1 MRAWKLLFAR
11 FSSLLCLGVFFHA
24 TLFAQAESDSLGDL
38 DKDGVFTA
46 HDLARLVGHTA
57 GTSLLAETLLPFADL
72 NQDGVINDADH
83 AELVKLILETSSP
96 QALPLAHVRSASPH
110 SGAGGVAVT
119 RETILNFSMPLALN
133 AVLDTNQFYAE
144 FGGRKILAR
153 VEISSDKKKATLF
166 YQEPLP
172 SNARIHVTFAP
183 TGLNDLVGRAV
194 DPDGDGTAG
203 GSYTTSF
210 DTLSITALAGTAIT
224 GRVLASELGE
234 GGADVPLQGV
244 TVTVDGAEETLRAT
258 TDANGSFTL
267 TPCPAGSFFVHV
279 DGRTALVSNYP
290 NGDYYPNVGK
300 RWDAIAGRTD
310 NLSGNSDDTA
320 RGIIYLP
327 KIIAGSLSAVSQ
339 MEDTPIDFPESV
351 LAEYPELEGTE
362 LLVPANSLFADDGTR
377 GGQVGL
383 APVDPNRLPSPL
395 PPGLELPMVITI
407 QTDGA
412 SNFDTPVP
420 VSFPNLPDP
429 VTGQK
434 LPPGAKS
441 ALFSFNHDT
450 GEWEVVGPMTVT
462 EDGNFV
468 KTDAGVGVRQ
478 PGWHG
483 TNPSAGGGGPGD
495 PGSPPGQPNGPSIGS
510 PGAPELPPCGPGFKD
525 PQDLQEVQEMIAANA
540 TNAGMGIGGRLIKML
555 GDIPRGVKELFKF
568 GKGARKEFQE
578 MDKMVAD
585 AHAYRLYLEALRDFY
600 AEYAD
605 GIGPGRPQ
613 PPCAPSVQSS
623 KGKRSLGA
631 SVMAGSGNAQV
642 DSLVMSYEALAAS
655 MLAHYQIEQQ
665 IQDIYSGKPEG
676 YTPTVQ
682 EQAVIT
688 AAKAQIN
695 THLGGLSAHEFY
707 EPQWAQLRQKLATV
721 TTTGIFPI
729 PQPES
734 AFFVLVREDNGQVVL
749 RGRTSSSGALPN
761 LILSPAT
768 DFVVRF
774 FYPSTLAVAETSFTS
789 GPTGSQSTLLF
800 PGISAANGAT
810 VDLDGDGLSNLAES
824 VIGTNAT
831 LADTDNDGI
840 PDGTE
845 IRQGSDPASGLAS
858 STGILASVPTSGPA
872 VDVASSNN
880 LVVTANGAAGVSIFN
895 VATGLNPTRVA
906 DLDTPGEA
914 SSVAISGTTAVVAD
928 GLTGLVLVDLSVLN
942 NVRIVAQVN
951 VGGGVH
957 GAQVVTVSGP
967 TAYVAMTNGT
977 VVAVDLVS
985 RTVLERIPL
994 PVTSTIYDLAVWR
1007 EHLYVLQQ
1015 GRLTCISLAD
1025 LGVGAVVPLVDQS
1038 ITGWRPR
1045 LFAGEGT
1052 LYAVHSRGFHL
1063 LDTAASESNPPV
1075 LQNFITSQVAWKQL
1089 VSNGSG
1095 LALVAVGPNSPQS
1108 DPHDVDA
1115 YQLGNDGRQ
1124 PVFNTTFLTP
1134 GVATAL
1140 SIFNGIAYVAD
1151 AASGLQVMA
1160 YQAFDTQGQAPT
1172 VALSSNFTLNQADG
1186 TGVAESGKLM
1196 RLSAGVADDVQV
1208 RNVEF
1213 YVDGVLASVDGN
1225 YPFEHRFLTP
1235 KATALRTQFKVRAR
1249 ATDTGGNATLTREF
1263 VVTLVPDTTP
1273 PVVTRVGPSGLTGK
1287 VTSAL
1292 AFMSEAL
1299 DPATVN
1305 DTTFVITEAGPD
1317 HVFGSGD
1324 DVPVTAS
1331 AVTFRPEIQAA
1342 SFTVTGELPPGV
1354 YQAVLTTGVKDLS
1367 NNAMA
1372 ADRTWQFSVDG
1383 DPVFWTGGS
1392 SGNWTDATS
1401 WNTGVIP
1408 GPNDLVVIN
1417 GPPELEVNLGG
1428 AYVQAR
1434 AITTQG
1440 GARLVVAEG
1449 SSVNLAGVTL
1459 GSDLWVGKHSNVSIT
1474 GGLRL
1479 ENANL
1484 IFQDQDQA
1492 FVRYLTS
1499 YGSATSVSGT
1509 GEIVLGAGGQIYA
1522 EMQGILEAGIT
1533 VRTRGDAHFYYSGF
1547 APNTTNQGTFMT
1559 DAASAHLRLSNF
1571 INQGTLSTALGRIT
1585 LVNNWVNNGILQVS
1599 AAGRL
1604 DFGEGGYEIP
1614 YSAIGTMNRT
1624 GGRVVIGGTL
1634 DLAGGTLALNATTG
1648 SWELFEGEI
1657 KSGNL
1662 TTADGA
1668 TLIVSGTYN
1677 SRLRSVDIQGLVTV
1691 QSGALLTLTGNWAN
1705 HGTVNGTNSTIRLD
1719 GEFKLSE
1726 IGNYNG
1732 TGNSVEII
1740 GILDNTG
1747 ETLMLDALPNF
1758 VRIGS
1763 SGTIKGG
1770 ILSGSAPVNVP
1781 AQSDWRLDGVTVN
1794 QDLIL
1799 GSSVVFYIYHGLVLN
1814 NADIIA
1820 DPTPPGHF
1828 SPVYFYFFGTQSVSG
1843 NGAFQFASGDGFR
1856 GLELS
1861 TNDGS
1866 LDGALDPGVLT
1877 FEPGISF
1884 HLGHYAGLR
1893 AYGLTAHLIMKG
1905 SVNANVPIPSEVNYA
1920 TAVYMTGHF
1929 TNQGTLTATAGHLYF
1944 SSYTDQPW
1952 TNLGTVNLSGTGKL
1966 TMGGDFTQTQLGTLN
1981 RTGGTVNIAGTLDNT
1996 GKTLALN
2003 AATGSWNMTFS
2014 GKILGGTLTTADGAL
2029 LTVPQGVN
2037 AILESVN
2044 LQGTVEVT
2052 EAQLSLNGDW
2062 LNNGTINATNS
2073 RLDFGGEFRLSE
2085 LGVINRTGGSRY
2097 ITGILDNTGFTF
2109 VPDTPG
2115 APWLFQGGTLRG
2127 GSLASAGPLLTSGN
2141 FDWTLDGV
2149 TLATDMNQ
2157 QSGFLKVKNGLS
2169 MGSHSLTLNSST
2181 VYFNGTQTINGTG
2194 ARIILAGPVFAGSSL
2209 NAYPADTF
2217 NPAASTLTFGAGLTI
2232 VNQTNS
2238 YLNGYTLQQAIL
2250 NLGTIRAEV
2259 AGTTLNIYG
2268 AFTNQGQLQQVNGG
2282 QIVIQP

>member
-1 MRAWKLLFAR
+1 MHAWTLLYAR
-11 FSSLLCLGVFFHA
+11 VASFFCVAVLSCSLIQ
-24 TLFAQAESDSLGDL
+24 AQAESDSLGDL

-83 AELVKLILETSSP
+83 AELVKLILETSTP
-96 QALPLAHVRSASPH
+96 QSLPLAHVRSASPH
-110 SGAGGVAVT
+110 NGAGGVAVT
-119 RETILNFSMPLALN
+119 RETILYFSMPLALN
-133 AVLDTNQFYAE
+133 AVLDTTQFYAE
-144 FGGRKILAR
+144 FGGRKILSRA
-153 VEISSDKKKATLF
+153 EISSDKKKATLF

-183 TGLNDLVGRAV
+183 TGLNDLIGRPV
-194 DPDGDGTAG
+194 DADGDGTSG

-210 DTLSITALAGTAIT
+210 DTLSITGLAGTAIT
-224 GRVLASELGE
+224 GRVLASELGV

-258 TDANGSFTL
+258 TDANGNFTL

-279 DGRTALVSNYP
+279 DGRTALVSEYP

-300 RWDAIAGRTD
+300 RWDALAGRMD

-320 RGIIYLP
+320 RGTIYLP

-339 MEDTPIDFPESV
+339 MQDTPIDFPPSV

-420 VSFPNLPDP
+420 VCFPNLPDP
-429 VTGQK
+429 ATGQK

-468 KTDAGVGVRQ
+468 KTDDGVGVLQ

-483 TNPSAGGGGPGD
+483 TNPSAGSGGPGD

-605 GIGPGRPQ
+605 GIGPGRP
-613 PPCAPSVQSS
+613 PLPCAPAVQST
-623 KGKRSLGA
+623 KGKRTSGA

-665 IQDIYSGKPEG
+665 IQDIYTGKPEG

-688 AAKAQIN
+688 AAKAQLN

-707 EPQWAQLRQKLATV
+707 EPLWAQLRQKLATV
-721 TTTGIFPI
+721 TTTGLFPI

-734 AFFVLVREDNGQVVL
+734 AFFVLMREDNGLVVQ
-749 RGRTSSSGALPN
+749 RGRTSSAGALPN
-761 LILSPAT
+761 LILAPET

-800 PGISAANGAT
+800 PGISAANGTT

-824 VIGTNAT
+824 VIGTNPA

-845 IRQGSDPASGLAS
+845 IRQGSDPASGLAA
-858 STGILASVPTSGPA
+858 STGIVASVPTSGPA

-880 LVVTANGAAGVSIFN
+880 LVVTANGAAGISIFN
-895 VATGLNPTRVA
+895 VATGLTPTRVA
-906 DLDTPGEA
+906 DLDTLGEA
-914 SSVAISGTTAVVAD
+914 ASVAISRTTAVVAD
-928 GLTGLVLVDLSVLN
+928 GLTGLVLADLSVLN
-942 NVRIVAQVN
+942 NVRITAQVN
-951 VGGGVH
+951 VGNGQH
-957 GAQVVTVSGP
+957 SAQVVTVSGP
-967 TAYVAMTNGT
+967 TAYVAMSNGT

-994 PVTSTIYDLAVWR
+994 PLSAIIYDLAVWR

-1015 GRLTCISLAD
+1015 GRVTCISLSD
-1025 LGVGAVVPLVDQS
+1025 LSVGAVIPLVDQT

-1063 LDTAASESNPPV
+1063 LDTTASESNPPV
-1075 LQNFITSQVAWKQL
+1075 LQNFLTNQVAWKQL

-1095 LALVAVGPNSPQS
+1095 RALVAVGPNSPLS

-1124 PVFNTTFLTP
+1124 PVFNSTFLTP

-1172 VALSSNFTLNQADG
+1172 ISLSSNFALNQADG

-1213 YVDGVLASVDGN
+1213 FVDGALVSVDGN

-1235 KATALRTQFKVRAR
+1235 KTTALRTQFKVRAR

-1305 DTTFVITEAGPD
+1305 DATFVVTEAGPD
-1317 HVFGSGD
+1317 DVFGSGD

-1367 NNAMA
+1367 NNALA
-1372 ADRTWQFSVDG
+1372 ADRTWQFSVEG

-1392 SGNWTDATS
+1392 SGDWNNAAN
-1401 WNTGVIP
+1401 WNTGAVP

-1417 GPPELEVNLGG
+1417 GPPELAVNLGG
-1428 AYVQAR
+1428 SYVEAR

-1440 GARLVVAEG
+1440 GARLVVAEN
-1449 SSVNLAGVTL
+1449 SSVALAGVTL
-1459 GSDLWVGKHSNVSIT
+1459 GSDLLVGKRSNVTVIGS
-1474 GGLRL
+1474 LRL
-1479 ENANL
+1479 ENANVVFL
-1484 IFQDQDQA
+1484 DQDEA
-1492 FVRYLTS
+1492 YTRYLTI
-1499 YGSATSVSGT
+1499 YGSASTVSGT
-1509 GEIVLGAGGQIYA
+1509 GEFVFGTGGQVYA
-1522 EMQGILEAGIT
+1522 QIHATLGAGIT
-1533 VRTRGDAHFYYSGF
+1533 VRVRGEAFMASQGF
-1547 APNTTNQGTFMT
+1547 FETMVNQGTILT
-1559 DAASAHLRLSNF
+1559 DAAGAHLRLSNLN
-1571 INQGTLSTALGRIT
+1571 NQGTISTALGRIS
-1585 LVNNWVNNGILQVS
+1585 LVHSWVNNATLQVS

-1604 DFGEGGYEIP
+1604 DFGEGGYVVP
-1614 YSAIGTMNRT
+1614 YSAIGTLNRT
-1624 GGRVVIGGTL
+1624 GGRVVIAGYLDLDGGTL
-1634 DLAGGTLALNATTG
+1634 TLNATTG
-1648 SWELFEGEI
+1648 NWELFDGEI
-1657 KSGNL
+1657 QNGTF

-1668 TLIVSGTYN
+1668 ALVVGGTFS
-1677 SRLRSVDIQGLVTV
+1677 SRMRSVDIQGLVTV
-1691 QSGALLTLTGNWAN
+1691 QSGARLTLTDDWAN
-1705 HGTVNGTNSTIRLD
+1705 HGTINGTNGTVLLE
-1719 GEFKLSE
+1719 GEFKLNE
-1726 IGNYNG
+1726 IGNYTG
-1732 TGNSVEII
+1732 TGNSVQIV
-1740 GILDNTG
+1740 GILDNVG

-1758 VRIGS
+1758 VRIGNT
-1763 SGTIKGG
+1763 GTIKGG

-1781 AQSDWRLDGVTVN
+1781 ANSDWRLDGVTVN

-1814 NADIIA
+1814 NADLIA
-1820 DPTPPGHF
+1820 NPAPGF
-1828 SPVYFYFFGTQSVSG
+1828 FNPVYLYFYGTQSVSG
-1843 NGAFQFASGDGFR
+1843 NGAFQFESGDGFH

-1866 LDGALDPGVLT
+1866 VSGAVDPGVLT
-1877 FEPGISF
+1877 FEAGISL

-1893 AYGLTAHLIMKG
+1893 AYGQTAHLISKG
-1905 SVNANVPIPSEVNYA
+1905 TITANLPVPPEINYA
-1920 TAVYMTGHF
+1920 TAVYMTGRF
-1929 TNQGTLTATAGHLYF
+1929 TNEGTMTATAGHLYF
-1944 SSYTDQPW
+1944 QGYTDQPW
-1952 TNLGTVNLSGTGKL
+1952 NNLGTVNLSGTGKL
-1966 TMGGDFTQTQLGTLN
+1966 TMAGDFTRAQLGTLN

-1996 GKTLALN
+1996 GRTLALN
-2003 AATGSWNMTFS
+2003 AASGDWHMISG
-2014 GKILGGTLTTADGAL
+2014 GKILGGTVTMADAAL
-2029 LTVPQGVN
+2029 LIVPKG
-2037 AILESVN
+2037 AAAALESVN
-2044 LQGTVEVT
+2044 LQGTVQVT
-2052 EAQLSLNGDW
+2052 EGHLMLNGDW
-2062 LNNGTINATNS
+2062 LNNGTINATDS

-2109 VPDTPG
+2109 VPDTPA
-2115 APWLFQGGTLRG
+2115 APWLFQGGTLKG
-2127 GSLASAGPLLTSGN
+2127 GSLASAGPLLTATH

-2149 TLATDMNQ
+2149 TLATDVSQPN
-2157 QSGFLKVKNGLS
+2157 GYLKVKNGLS
-2169 MGSHSLTLNSST
+2169 MGSQTLTLNSTSMQ
-2181 VYFNGTQTINGTG
+2181 FNGTQTISGTG
-2194 ARIILAGPVFAGSSL
+2194 ARIILAGSIFSGASL
-2209 NAYPADTF
+2209 NVYPVDVF
-2217 NPAASTLTFGAGLTI
+2217 NPAPSTLTFGAGLTI

-2238 YLNGYTLQQAIL
+2238 YLYGYSSQQAIL
-2250 NLGTIRAEV
+2250 NLGTIRSEV
-2259 AGTTLNIYG
+2259 ADTTLYISG

>member
-1 MRAWKLLFAR
+1 M
-11 FSSLLCLGVFFHA
+11 SSLLCWGVFCHGI
-24 TLFAQAESDSLGDL
+24 LLAQVESDALGDL

-72 NQDGVINDADH
+72 SQDGVINDADH

-183 TGLNDLVGRAV
+183 TGLNDLVGRPV

-258 TDANGSFTL
+258 TDVNGHFTL

-320 RGIIYLP
+320 RGTIYLP

-339 MEDTPIDFPESV
+339 MQDTPIDFPASV

-420 VSFPNLPDP
+420 VCFPNLPDP

-510 PGAPELPPCGPGFKD
+510 PGAPGLPPCGPGFKD

-600 AEYAD
+600 VEYAD

-613 PPCAPSVQSS
+613 PPCAPSVQSA

-665 IQDIYSGKPEG
+665 IQDIYAGKPEG

-688 AAKAQIN
+688 AAKAQLN

-721 TTTGIFPI
+721 TTTGLFPI
-729 PQPES
+729 RQPES
-734 AFFVLVREDNGQVVL
+734 AFFVLVREDNGQVL
-749 RGRTSSSGALPN
+749 QRGRTSSSGALPN
-761 LILSPAT
+761 LILTPET

-824 VIGTNAT
+824 VIGTNPT
-831 LADTDNDGI
+831 QADTDNDGI

-845 IRQGSDPASGLAS
+845 IRQGSDPASGLAA

-914 SSVAISGTTAVVAD
+914 ASVAISGTTAVVAD

-942 NVRIVAQVN
+942 NVRIAAQVN

-957 GAQVVTVSGP
+957 GARVVTVSGP
-967 TAYVAMTNGT
+967 TAYVAMSNGT

-985 RTVLERIPL
+985 RTVLERISL
-994 PVTSTIYDLAVWR
+994 PVNSLIYDLAVWR

-1015 GRLTCISLAD
+1015 GRVTCISLAD
-1025 LGVGAVVPLVDQS
+1025 LGVGAVVPLLDQT

-1052 LYAVHSRGFHL
+1052 LYAVHGRGFHL

-1075 LQNFITSQVAWKQL
+1075 LQNFLTSQVAWKQL

-1095 LALVAVGPNSPQS
+1095 LALVAVGPNSPLS

-1196 RLSAGVADDVQV
+1196 RLSAGVTDDVQV

-1213 YVDGVLASVDGN
+1213 YVDGALVSVDGN

-1263 VVTLVPDTTP
+1263 TVTLVPDTTP

-1299 DPATVN
+1299 DSATVN
-1305 DTTFVITEAGPD
+1305 DTTFVVTEAGPD
-1317 HVFGSGD
+1317 DIFGTGD

-1367 NNAMA
+1367 NNALA
-1372 ADRTWQFSVDG
+1372 ADRTWQFSVEG

-1392 SGNWTDATS
+1392 SGNWNNAAN
-1401 WNTGVIP
+1401 WNTGAIP

-1428 AYVQAR
+1428 SYVQAR

-1440 GARLVVAEG
+1440 GARLVVAEN
-1449 SSVNLAGVTL
+1449 SAVALAGVTL
-1459 GSDLWVGKHSNVSIT
+1459 GSDLFVGELSNVTVI

-1484 IFQDQDQA
+1484 VFQDQNGA
-1492 FVRYLTS
+1492 NTRYLTC
-1499 YGSATSVSGT
+1499 YGSATAVAGN
-1509 GEIVLGAGGQIYA
+1509 GEIVFGTGGQIYA
-1522 EMQGILEAGIT
+1522 DIQGILEAGIT
-1533 VRTRGDAHFYYSGF
+1533 VRTRGDA
-1547 APNTTNQGTFMT
+1547 
-1559 DAASAHLRLSNF
+1559 F
-1571 INQGTLSTALGRIT
+1571 IATQSFLNSVVNQGTLMTDAPGAHLRISNLNNQGSISTALGRIS
-1585 LVNNWVNNGILQVS
+1585 LVHTWVNNGTLQVS

-1604 DFGEGGYEIP
+1604 DFGEGGYAFP
-1614 YSAIGTMNRT
+1614 LSAIGTLNRT
-1624 GGRVVIGGTL
+1624 GGRVVISGYM
-1634 DLAGGTLALNATTG
+1634 DLENGTLALNTTTG
-1648 SWELFEGEI
+1648 NWELLDGEI
-1657 KSGNL
+1657 QNGNL

-1668 TLIVSGTYN
+1668 ALVVGGTFN

-1691 QSGALLTLTGNWAN
+1691 PSGVRLTLTDDWAN
-1705 HGTVNGTNSTIRLD
+1705 HGTINGTNGTVLLE
-1719 GEFKLSE
+1719 GEFKLNE
-1726 IGNYNG
+1726 IGNYTG
-1732 TGNSVEII
+1732 TGNSVEIT
-1740 GILDNTG
+1740 GILDNVG
-1747 ETLMLDALPNF
+1747 QTLMLDALPNF
-1758 VRIGS
+1758 VRIGT

-1770 ILSGSAPVNVP
+1770 ILSGSAPINVP
-1781 AQSDWRLDGVTVN
+1781 ANSDWRLDGVTLN
-1794 QDLIL
+1794 QDLLL
-1799 GSSVVFYIYHGLVLN
+1799 GSSVVFYIVHGLVLN

-1820 DPTPPGHF
+1820 GSVGPGGHF
-1828 SPVYFYFFGTQSVSG
+1828 NSPFLYFYGTQSVSG
-1843 NGAFQFASGDGFR
+1843 NGALQFDGGDGFR

-1866 LDGALDPGVLT
+1866 LSGAVDPGVLT

-1884 HLGHYAGLR
+1884 HFGHYAGLR
-1893 AYGLTAHLIMKG
+1893 AYGQTAHLIIKG
-1905 SVNANVPIPSEVNYA
+1905 SINANVPIPPEVNYA
-1920 TAVYMTGHF
+1920 TAVYMTGRF
-1929 TNQGTLTATAGHLYF
+1929 TNEGTITATAGNLHF
-1944 SSYTDQPW
+1944 EGYTDQPW
-1952 TNLGTVNLSGTGKL
+1952 TNLGTLNLSGTGKL
-1966 TMGGDFTQTQLGTLN
+1966 TMAGDFTLAQLGTLN

-2003 AATGSWNMTFS
+2003 AATGSWNILS
-2014 GKILGGTLTTADGAL
+2014 AGKILGGTVTTADGSL
-2029 LTVPQGVN
+2029 LTVAQN
-2037 AILESVN
+2037 AVATLESVN
-2044 LQGTVEVT
+2044 LQGTVQVT
-2052 EAQLSLNGDW
+2052 EGQLNLNGDW
-2062 LNNGTINATNS
+2062 VNNGTINATDS

-2085 LGVINRTGGSRY
+2085 LGVINRTGGTRA

-2115 APWLFQGGTLRG
+2115 APWIFQGGTLKG
-2127 GSLASAGPLLTSGN
+2127 GSLASAGPLLTSNN
-2141 FDWTLDGV
+2141 FNWTLDGV
-2149 TLATDMNQ
+2149 TLATNINQ
-2157 QSGFLKVKNGLS
+2157 QSGFLKVTNGLS
-2169 MGSHSLTLNSST
+2169 MGSHTLTLNSST
-2181 VYFNGTQTINGTG
+2181 VYFNGTQTIAGTG
-2194 ARIILAGPVFAGSSL
+2194 ARIILAGSIFSGSSL
-2209 NAYPADTF
+2209 NAYPADVF
-2217 NPAASTLTFGAGLTI
+2217 NPAPSTLTFGAGLT
-2232 VNQTNS
+2232 VVSQTNS
-2238 YLNGYTLQQAIL
+2238 YLYGYSPQQAIL

-2259 AGTTLNIYG
+2259 ADTTLYISG
-2268 AFTNQGQLQQVNGG
+2268 TFTNQGQLQQVNGG